1 MKHMKKQVVGFVLVL
16 MAFAINAQGQDTT
29 QRKTRLVRY
38 EVVDGD
44 TFPVYAFDEFILK
57 DLNDPEA
64 YKKYLRLVRNVKKTL
79 PYAKLAAFR
88 LQMLEDNLNQLKTK
102 RARERYIKQTEKA
115 MKEDFMNDLKKLS
128 RTQGIILMKLIYRET
143 GRSTYEILKKYRGNA
158 STFFWQSMATVYG
171 ADIKATYDPVEDY
184 QIEHIIRSLEIE
196 DK

>member
-1 MKHMKKQVVGFVLVL
+1 MKLKLFGLLLFTLLHTIGLE
-16 MAFAINAQGQDTT
+16 AQDTT

-64 YKKYLRLVRNVKKTL
+64 YKKYLRLVRNIKKTL

-88 LQMLEDNLNQLKTK
+88 LQMMEDNLNQLKTK
-102 RARERYIKQTEKA
+102 RAREKYMKQTEKA
-115 MKEDFMNDLKKLS
+115 VKEDFMHDMKNLS
-128 RTQGIILMKLIYRET
+128 RTQGVLLMKLIYRET
-143 GRSTYEILKKYRGNA
+143 GQTTYEILRKYSGNA
-158 STFFWQSMATVYG
+158 STLFWQSMAMVYG
-171 ADIKATYDPVEDY
+171 ADVKITYDPVEDY
-184 QIEHIIRSLEIE
+184 QIEHIIRALDIE